1 MKVQY
6 RRCVEDEDFIDQERD
21 WSEYFRI
28 IFPKVSLGDIKK
40 FEEKY
45 KGSEEERE
53 DLKEIYISS
62 KGDMDIILDSIMC
75 STIDDEPRY
84 REILLDMIKKN
95 EVEDFK
101 SFSRENKKKKESR
114 RKRVSNFLACYVHNN
129 NDNDI
134 HSKVLT

>member
-1 MKVQY
+1 
-6 RRCVEDEDFIDQERD
+6 
-21 WSEYFRI
+21 
-28 IFPKVSLGDIKK
+28 
-40 FEEKY
+40 
-45 KGSEEERE
+45 
-53 DLKEIYISS
+53 
-62 KGDMDIILDSIMC
+62 MDIILDSIMC